1 MVDFSDQ
8 LDREDGAVVREDGR
22 SVETL
27 TMACTGVHFNA
38 VQREADERS

>member
-1 MVDFSDQ
+1 MVDFFDQ

>member
-1 MVDFSDQ
+1 MVDFFDQ

-27 TMACTGVHFNA
+27 AMACTGVHFSA
-38 VQREADERS
+38 VQRETDERS